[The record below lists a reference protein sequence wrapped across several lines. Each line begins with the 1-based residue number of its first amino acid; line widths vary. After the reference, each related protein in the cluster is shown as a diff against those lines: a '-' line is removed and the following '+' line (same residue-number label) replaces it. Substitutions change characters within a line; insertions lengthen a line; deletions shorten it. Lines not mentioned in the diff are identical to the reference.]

1 MCVCVWCGGLA
12 LLKSQMS
19 DVIRPPH
26 ASEEGPVHRHDPGA
40 ISGVETDGKAGVFS
54 GWPSDQGSKS

>member
-1 MCVCVWCGGLA
+1 M
-12 LLKSQMS
+12 LKSQMS